1 MKNNNLFNVLNWILK
16 KQNSDVEDTPTSF
29 YILNRWI
36 SMVDNTSA
44 MLINSSVNRWILKN
58 NSFSNDFYIVKFLRK
73 SVPKSFKKIN
83 YIKKIKIT
91 DPEKE
96 NENFISEMSSN
107 LEISQTEYKNNLN
120 ILKELYD

>member
-16 KQNSDVEDTPTSF
+16 KQNSNIEESSTSF

-58 NSFSNDFYIVKFLRK
+58 NSFINDFYIVKFLRK
-73 SVPKSFKKIN
+73 SVPKSFKRIN
-83 YIKKIKIT
+83 YIKKTKIS
-91 DPEKE
+91 DLDKKD
-96 NENFISEMSSN
+96 ENFVSEMSSN

-120 ILKELYD
+120 LLKELYD

>member
-96 NENFISEMSSN
+96 DENFISEMSSN
-107 LEISQTEYKNNLN
+107 LEISQAEYKNNLN
-120 ILKELYD
+120 LLKELYD